1 MFILHLSC
9 YFVPAMPWLLLFTC
23 QKSASGAWSFRQGQ
37 CPRLPCSSPNIDILN
52 QTWQL
57 EHFFQQVYLAFL
69 HHTIFTRLQFT
80 YLIIALLIH
89 FWYFH
94 SRLRDFLFN
103 KRETRSEVLSCLV
116 ALYNIY
122 YCSFHSRLTVSNR
135 DWFYLALLHQTS
147 EYWNLSIRYFT
158 WVRKI
163 NMMDFLLST
172 GLLCK
177 H

>member
-1 MFILHLSC
+1 MFILHLYC

-52 QTWQL
+52 QTWKL
-57 EHFFQQVYLAFL
+57 EDFFQQVYLAFL

-135 DWFYLALLHQTS
+135 DWFYLALLHQTR
-147 EYWNLSIRYFT
+147 EYWNLSIRYFI
-158 WVRKI
+158 WLHRIRFCLWPISNV
-163 NMMDFLLST
+163 S
-172 GLLCK
+172 
-177 H
+177 